1 MKAYIYRTHYKEKSE
16 EVLIYAHNVQEAKE
30 LAYAYENG
38 FARLDELF
46 VKRVSYLDNNSI
58 SEATISPIAKE

>member
-16 EVLIYAHNVQEAKE
+16 EILIYAHNVQEAKE

-46 VKRVSYLDNNSI
+46 VKRVSYLDDDSI
-58 SEATISPIAKE
+58 SEVNISPIAKE

>member
-16 EVLIYAHNVQEAKE
+16 EILIYAHNVTEAKE

-38 FARLDELF
+38 FARIEEIF
-46 VKRVSYLDNNSI
+46 VKRANYLDDDSKT
-58 SEATISPIAKE
+58 EATISPIEKE

>member
-16 EVLIYAHNVQEAKE
+16 EVLIYAPNVKEAKE

-38 FARLDELF
+38 FARIEEIF
-46 VKRVSYLDNNSI
+46 VKRVSYLDDDSKT
-58 SEATISPIAKE
+58 EATISPIEKE

>member
-16 EVLIYAHNVQEAKE
+16 EILIYAHNVQEAKE

-46 VKRVSYLDNNSI
+46 VKRVSYLDNDSKT
-58 SEATISPIAKE
+58 EATISPIEKE